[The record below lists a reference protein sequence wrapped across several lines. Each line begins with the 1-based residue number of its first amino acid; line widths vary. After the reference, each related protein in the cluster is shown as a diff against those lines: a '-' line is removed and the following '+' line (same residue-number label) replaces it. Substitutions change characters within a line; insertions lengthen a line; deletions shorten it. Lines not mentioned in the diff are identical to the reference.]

1 MGHKL
6 FLCVFPSKPL
16 PLVFVVRSRAQGRG
30 KGNKESISG
39 NCSDLSGN
47 EERKAVRRKRHLG
60 LTLKEIGMVLQQ
72 EEIT

>member
-1 MGHKL
+1 MPREKYRVL
-6 FLCVFPSKPL
+6 QNIRELLRPVW
-16 PLVFVVRSRAQGRG
+16 
-30 KGNKESISG
+30 
-39 NCSDLSGN
+39 N

>member
-1 MGHKL
+1 MIGATRKIEY
-6 FLCVFPSKPL
+6 C
-16 PLVFVVRSRAQGRG
+16 R
-30 KGNKESISG
+30 ISG

-60 LTLKEIGMVLQQ
+60 LTLKDIGMVLQQ